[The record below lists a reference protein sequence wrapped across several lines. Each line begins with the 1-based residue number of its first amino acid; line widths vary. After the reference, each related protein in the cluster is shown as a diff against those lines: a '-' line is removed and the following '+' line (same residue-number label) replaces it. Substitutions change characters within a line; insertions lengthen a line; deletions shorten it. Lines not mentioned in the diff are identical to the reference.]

1 MFLIECKLYR
11 LLNYCKSNDHNMWK
25 LYVRQ
30 YVQAISIKQLKLIL
44 EDDSTNLNSSITIEP
59 VIDVLTVCKPS
70 RTSAKI

>member
-1 MFLIECKLYR
+1 
-11 LLNYCKSNDHNMWK
+11 MWK

-59 VIDVLTVCKPS
+59 VIDVLTLCKPS